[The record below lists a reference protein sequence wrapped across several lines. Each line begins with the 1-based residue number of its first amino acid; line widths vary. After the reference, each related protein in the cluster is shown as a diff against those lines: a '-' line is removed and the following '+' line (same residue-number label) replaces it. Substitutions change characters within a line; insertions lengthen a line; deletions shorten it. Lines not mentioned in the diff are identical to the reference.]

1 MILTIYGKNKV
12 NRKLMKPKVILF
24 QLKLKK
30 DKELFPIL
38 NNLKKLILN
47 KFNRK
52 KYNRIKIKN
61 IKENI
66 LE

>member
-12 NRKLMKPKVILF
+12 NRKLMKPKVILS

-47 KFNRK
+47 RFNWK
-52 KYNRIKIKN
+52 KYNQIKIKN